1 LATERM
7 GGPCPYCIGLTGN
20 IATGKTT
27 VGRMLAMLGAELID
41 ADRVAHR
48 VMAPDG
54 AAYEGVVRTF
64 GPHILASDGTID
76 RRKLGAL
83 VFADPA
89 ALRRLE
95 ELVHPAVTALIR
107 AQIYRSPAP
116 VVVIEA
122 IKLLESDLA
131 PLCDEIWV
139 TTCPEELQLERL
151 MTTRGLSREEAELR
165 IRAQPSQEEKLAVA
179 DVVID
184 TSGTLEETRRQV
196 LRAWEV
202 LRAKLQDVSEKGLP
216 IYPQVAQSPCD
227 LHETGRDNA

>member
-1 LATERM
+1 MATGRM
-7 GGPCPYCIGLTGN
+7 EGPRPYCIGLTGN

-27 VGRMLAMLGAELID
+27 AGRMLAMLGAELID
-41 ADRVAHR
+41 ADQVAHR
-48 VMAPDG
+48 VMGPDG
-54 AAYEGVVRTF
+54 EAYEGVARAF
-64 GPHILASDGTID
+64 GTQILAPDGTID

-95 ELVHPAVTALIR
+95 SLVHPAVTARIR
-107 AQIYRSPAP
+107 AQVYRSAAP

-131 PLCDEIWV
+131 ALCDEIWV
-139 TTCPEELQLERL
+139 TTCPQALQLKRL
-151 MTTRGLSREEAELR
+151 METRGLSREEAELR
-165 IRAQPSQEEKLAVA
+165 ILAQPPQEEKLAVA

-196 LRAWEV
+196 LRAWEA
-202 LRAKLQDVSEKGLP
+202 LRINGKGDS
-216 IYPQVAQSPCD
+216 VAS
-227 LHETGRDNA
+227 A

>member
-1 LATERM
+1 MATERM
-7 GGPCPYCIGLTGN
+7 EGPCPYCIGLTGN

-64 GPHILASDGTID
+64 GPHILASDSTID

-165 IRAQPSQEEKLAVA
+165 IRAQPPQEEKLAVA

-196 LRAWEV
+196 RRVWEV

-216 IYPQVAQSPCD
+216 TYPQVAQSPCD
-227 LHETGRDNA
+227 PHETERGNA